1 MAEDCAMKDFSKDEW
16 GLVLAGGGGKGA
28 YQAGAFKA
36 LWEYGIQDYITAV
49 SGASVG
55 ALNAVLF
62 ANKDI
67 KAAGAAWESVSPGQF
82 LAIEPSMIDGKEGL
96 VSREG
101 LLKMIDDYVNLEQVR
116 TGDVTVYAAATEYD
130 ENGEGQGS
138 IRYFELNNRPQD
150 EIKDILLAS
159 SALPFIY
166 TPVQIGDRKYRDG
179 GLTDNLPIEPLY
191 GKGIRHFIVIGL
203 SMDRKID
210 YDRYPDAEFVY
221 IKPSAAIGDF
231 WNGTLDFTPRGAK
244 VRMNLGYADAKRVL
258 EYSDKDM
265 SDEGVRGAYRIT
277 EQGDYDRIIF
287 EYRKENIE
295 NQVNDDMDKINSLI
309 NRFM

>member
-1 MAEDCAMKDFSKDEW
+1 MEKTEYIEINGVKHFFITYEYDEDMPVILYVHGGPGMAET
-16 GLVLAGGGGKGA
+16 LAGWEM
-28 YQAGAFKA
+28 AGYTEHLCSWVF
-36 LWEYGIQDYITAV
+36 YDQR
-49 SGASVG
+49 
-55 ALNAVLF
+55 
-62 ANKDI
+62 
-67 KAAGAAWESVSPGQF
+67 GAAWESVSRGQF

-191 GKGIRHFIVIGL
+191 DKGIRHFIVIGL

-221 IKPSAAIGDF
+221 IKPSAEIGDF

>member
-1 MAEDCAMKDFSKDEW
+1 MKDFSKDEW

-67 KAAGAAWESVSPGQF
+67 KAAGAAWESVSRGQF

-191 GKGIRHFIVIGL
+191 DKGIRHFIVIGL

-221 IKPSAAIGDF
+221 IKPSAEIGDF

-295 NQVNDDMDKINSLI
+295 NRVNDDMDKINSFI

>member
-1 MAEDCAMKDFSKDEW
+1 
-16 GLVLAGGGGKGA
+16 
-28 YQAGAFKA
+28 
-36 LWEYGIQDYITAV
+36 
-49 SGASVG
+49 
-55 ALNAVLF
+55 
-62 ANKDI
+62 
-67 KAAGAAWESVSPGQF
+67 
-82 LAIEPSMIDGKEGL
+82 MIDGKEGL

-191 GKGIRHFIVIGL
+191 DKGIRHFIVIGL

-231 WNGTLDFTPRGAK
+231 WDGTLDFTPRGAK

-295 NQVNDDMDKINSLI
+295 NRVNDDMDKINSLI